1 MSWQPEVDEIAY
13 RRALAAKLG
22 GEDKVARHKAAG
34 KLTVRERIDAC
45 TDAQS
50 FVEVGSLTGSGQYDG
65 LGRLTDFTPSN
76 LIMGRARGGGIGRAS
91 GRGKGEIPGG
101 AGSFKKKKAGVTCAS
116 VRVRN
121 SHGSVFPEAADCA
134 GPLGY
139 AVESSHGARGGLM
152 EVLEEG
158 RAVAREMSPV

>member
-50 FVEVGSLTGSGQYDG
+50 FVEVGD
-65 LGRLTDFTPSN
+65 R
-76 LIMGRARGGGIGRAS
+76 
-91 GRGKGEIPGG
+91 K
-101 AGSFKKKKAGVTCAS
+101 S
-116 VRVRN
+116 VV
-121 SHGSVFPEAADCA
+121 
-134 GPLGY
+134 
-139 AVESSHGARGGLM
+139 
-152 EVLEEG
+152 
-158 RAVAREMSPV
+158 